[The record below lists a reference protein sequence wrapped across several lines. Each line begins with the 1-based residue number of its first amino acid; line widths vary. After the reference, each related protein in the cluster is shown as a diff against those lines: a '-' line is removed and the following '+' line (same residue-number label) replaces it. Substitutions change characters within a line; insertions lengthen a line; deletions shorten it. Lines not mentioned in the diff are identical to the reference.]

1 MASSSIIGRKK
12 EIDRLQR
19 IFNSDKSEFVA
30 IYGRRRVGKSYLID
44 EAFKGKFAFNAVGIY
59 IDENVRGAKP
69 YYTEQLSHF
78 YDSLLDYGL
87 APATPQPNNWQ
98 EAFRLLKLLLSKKKN
113 KTAKRCLE
121 HLFAVSILSFTL
133 PLCQLTI

>member
-1 MASSSIIGRKK
+1 MASTSIIGRKK

-59 IDENVRGAKP
+59 MD
-69 YYTEQLSHF
+69 
-78 YDSLLDYGL
+78 
-87 APATPQPNNWQ
+87 
-98 EAFRLLKLLLSKKKN
+98 
-113 KTAKRCLE
+113 
-121 HLFAVSILSFTL
+121 
-133 PLCQLTI
+133 

>member
-1 MASSSIIGRKK
+1 MASTSIIGRKK

-44 EAFKGKFAFNAVGIY
+44 EAFKGKFALNAVGIY
-59 IDENVRGAKP
+59 MDENVRGAKT
-69 YYTEQLSHF
+69 YYKEQLSHF

-87 APATPQPNNWQ
+87 ALDTPQPNN
-98 EAFRLLKLLLSKKKN
+98 
-113 KTAKRCLE
+113 
-121 HLFAVSILSFTL
+121 
-133 PLCQLTI
+133 